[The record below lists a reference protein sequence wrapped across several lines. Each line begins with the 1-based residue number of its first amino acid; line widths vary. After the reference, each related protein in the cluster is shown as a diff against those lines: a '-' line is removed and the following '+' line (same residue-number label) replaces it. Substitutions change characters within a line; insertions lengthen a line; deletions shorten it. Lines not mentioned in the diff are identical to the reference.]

1 MSEGVN
7 TNSYND
13 NELFVYSYIGSKNQQ
28 KYSIAKYTPNFDGS
42 MIEDTLQPFF
52 TVDMKNASLIMK
64 NYFYLSVVLLS
75 FLANNLRSAG

>member
-1 MSEGVN
+1 MKKKGRAVN
-7 TNSYND
+7 S
-13 NELFVYSYIGSKNQQ
+13 G
-28 KYSIAKYTPNFDGS
+28 
-42 MIEDTLQPFF
+42 PFFCIF